1 MMLTILGLALV
12 SEPAQAKELKVPG
25 LEITVT
31 VPDPEEGQPNPWGW
45 TLGDP
50 TTDIR
55 LAMRKA
61 EAYTDLTFMG
71 VNWQWDSSQP
81 LENPASMVL
90 DLNEATLKYTPG
102 PQVVVDHPTLGK
114 TVRQRVDVQDTWMER
129 PLYMELIV
137 FAVGGSA
144 AVVTATSSE
153 SYERSV
159 EVLDEALNMVAVKA
173 PPLPSSELRYG
184 LVTADA
190 GYTITLPDGW
200 RALTQEETRKIDST
214 RISGEGAFAGRM
226 TNLFIIDATHLSRSV
241 FHCKAEAVGTLE
253 ILDPKKSPVALENF
267 KTYARVALR
276 GGRYKLISGAEEAQI
291 DIANLD
297 PVTPKEEGEVELV
310 QLGTHEAYYW
320 PVKGEQYDVPAE
332 GAIFYTAYGDVGLTC
347 VGSFTDKEP
356 GALARFEQA
365 VHSIKILDGEKHPMP
380 LSMRAKYIRWWPYS
394 PYVNPWLQLYW
405 VPIPIVLLAVWLITK
420 DE

>member
-71 VNWQWDSSQP
+71 VNWQWDSAQP
-81 LENPASMVL
+81 LENPAAMVL
-90 DLNEATLKYTPG
+90 DLDDQNLKLSPG
-102 PQVVVDHPTLGK
+102 AQTIVDHPTLGK
-114 TVRQRVDVQDTWMER
+114 TVRQRVDAQDTWMER
-129 PLYMELIV
+129 PLYMELVV
-137 FAVGGSA
+137 FSLGGSA

-153 SYERSV
+153 SYERAV
-159 EVLDEALNMVAVKA
+159 EVLDEALGMVAVKA
-173 PPLPSSELRYG
+173 PPLPAAELRYG
-184 LVTADA
+184 QVTADA
-190 GYTITLPDGW
+190 GYTITLPEGW
-200 RALTQEETRKIDST
+200 RALTMEETRKIDST
-214 RISGEGAFAGRM
+214 RIAGEGAFAGRM
-226 TNLFIIDATHLSRSV
+226 TNLFIIDATHLSRNV
-241 FHCKAEAVGTLE
+241 FQCKAEAVGTLE

-276 GGRYKLISGAEEAQI
+276 GGRYKIISGTEEAQI

-297 PVTPKEEGEVELV
+297 PVNPKEEGEVQLV
-310 QLGTHEAYYW
+310 NLGTHEAYYW
-320 PVKGEQYDVPAE
+320 PVKGEQYGEPAE
-332 GAIFYTAYGDVGLTC
+332 GGIFYTAYGDVGLTC
-347 VGSFTDKEP
+347 VGSFTAKET
-356 GALARFEQA
+356 GAMSRFEEA
-365 VHSIKILDGEKHPMP
+365 VRSVKILDGEKHPQP

-394 PYVNPWLQLYW
+394 PYNNPWLQLYW
-405 VPIPIVLLAVWLITK
+405 VPIPIMLLAVWLITK